1 MRLIGELDDDQQAR
15 MFASYLLTLGIESQV
30 DLGGTKNSEI
40 WAKDED
46 QLQKALTELELF
58 KSNPSDSKYAD
69 SVQQAKVIAKAEEKK
84 RQRIKKKIVH
94 VGASNMNRRPPLTLI
109 LIAICIVVAL
119 ATDFGG
125 DRVPADHP
133 VYRALEFVY
142 VSPPASTELATKYG
156 ADDLPLRLA
165 SLTRGQVWRAVTP
178 IFIHFG
184 LMHILFNMYMF
195 FQFGNLIENRY
206 GTWKFA
212 LLILATAMLSN
223 LVQCLVPIA
232 LGGSAPVPVRA
243 EEGLILITRL
253 GGMSGV
259 VYGLFGF
266 AWMKS
271 VYDRTFGFRISQST
285 VVILIVWLFLC
296 MVPPELLRNTIG
308 ISMGNVA
315 NWAHGVG
322 LAVGMAIG
330 YGTTMLKLQ
339 RLGR

>member
-1 MRLIGELDDDQQAR
+1 MRLIGELDDDHQAQL
-15 MFASYLLTLGIESQV
+15 FASYLLTNGIESQV
-30 DLGGTKNSEI
+30 DLGGDKKSEI

-46 QLQKALTELELF
+46 QLQEALRELELF
-58 KSNPSDSKYAD
+58 KANPADSKYAN
-69 SVQQAKVIAKAEEKK
+69 SVQQAKVIAKEEEKK
-84 RQRIKKKIVH
+84 RQRIRKKIVH
-94 VGASNMNRRPPLTLI
+94 VGAGKMSRRPPLTLI
-109 LIAICIVVAL
+109 LIGICVVVAL

-125 DRVPADHP
+125 PKTPPDHP
-133 VYRALEFVY
+133 VYRALEFVS
-142 VSPPASTELATKYG
+142 VGPPDSVELATQYR

-165 SLTRGQVWRAVTP
+165 SISRGQIWRTVTP
-178 IFIHFG
+178 ILIHFG

-206 GTWKFA
+206 GTWKFG
-212 LLILATAMLSN
+212 LLVLATAILSN
-223 LVQCLVPIA
+223 MVQCLVPA
-232 LGGSAPVPVRA
+232 SLGGSAPGLV
-243 EEGLILITRL
+243 EGSHVLITRL

-271 VYDRTFGFRISQST
+271 TYDRSFGFRISQST
-285 VVILIVWLFLC
+285 VIILVVWLFLC

-308 ISMGNVA
+308 FSMGNVA

-330 YGTTMLKLQ
+330 YATTMAKI
-339 RLGR
+339 GRQGR